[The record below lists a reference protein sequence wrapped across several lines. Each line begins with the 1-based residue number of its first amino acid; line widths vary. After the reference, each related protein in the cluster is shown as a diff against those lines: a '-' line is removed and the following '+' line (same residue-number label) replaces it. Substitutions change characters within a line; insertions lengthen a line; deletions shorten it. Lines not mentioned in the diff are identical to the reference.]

1 MYHEVAA
8 SVHSNTKQEY
18 QLINI
23 YNIIYKTTNKVNN
36 KIYIGVH
43 STPDLNDGYLGSGKH
58 LKLAINKYGS
68 DSFTR
73 EILHIF
79 ETPEEAYR
87 KESEIVNES
96 FVNRKDTYNLKPGG
110 FGGSEKGRTVSDKTR
125 KLLSDAA
132 TGKKLPPR
140 SDDHRNKIGDGNRG
154 KTVSE
159 AARKKIG
166 AARKGRTHSEEAKRK
181 MSEAAKK
188 RQCKPLSDETKRKIS
203 ESMKAVRAKKLNT
216 SSS

>member
-1 MYHEVAA
+1 M
-8 SVHSNTKQEY
+8 
-18 QLINI
+18 NI
-23 YNIIYKTTNKVNN
+23 YNIIYKTTNKVNK

-96 FVNRKDTYNLKPGG
+96 FVNRKDTYNLKTGG
-110 FGGSEKGRTVSDKTR
+110 NSF
-125 KLLSDAA
+125 
-132 TGKKLPPR
+132 
-140 SDDHRNKIGDGNRG
+140 GDGR
-154 KTVSE
+154 
-159 AARKKIG
+159 
-166 AARKGRTHSEEAKRK
+166 HSEEAKRK
-181 MSEAAKK
+181 ISKANSGKKFSIEHRQKLAESKIGTPRSEYTRK
-188 RQCKPLSDETKRKIS
+188 KIS
-203 ESMKAVRAKKLNT
+203 DTMKGKPRKQVTCPHCSKTGGEGIMNRWHFHNCSALPPASKF
-216 SSS
+216 